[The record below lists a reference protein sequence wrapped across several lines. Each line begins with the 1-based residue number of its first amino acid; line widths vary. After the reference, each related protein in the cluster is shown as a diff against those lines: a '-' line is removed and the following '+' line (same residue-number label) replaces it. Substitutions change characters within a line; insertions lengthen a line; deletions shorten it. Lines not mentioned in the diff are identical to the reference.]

1 MMIMLNSTRGVC
13 RCVPVGLPWPWSV
26 RNRVS
31 NSRVNYARNAVRKMQ
46 SNIRSNKVRN
56 AVSTSEAF
64 RRMSC
69 RMFRV
74 HRVAVS
80 RDPRNHRR
88 DLSEPQKQCECTG

>member
-1 MMIMLNSTRGVC
+1 MIMLNSTRGVC

-64 RRMSC
+64 RKMSC
-69 RMFRV
+69 RAFCG
-74 HRVAVS
+74 S
-80 RDPRNHRR
+80 SCGTLRNHRR